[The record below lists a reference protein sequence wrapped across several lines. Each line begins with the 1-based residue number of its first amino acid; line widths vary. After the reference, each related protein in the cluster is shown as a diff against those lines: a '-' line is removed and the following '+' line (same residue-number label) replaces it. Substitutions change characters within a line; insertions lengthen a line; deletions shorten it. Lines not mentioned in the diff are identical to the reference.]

1 MAQKIET
8 VKPCDYSS
16 LTVQAACICQ
26 TLHFFQKDEVTKSIQ
41 EKMANEELEK
51 YKLSLERS
59 RTQFRILEE
68 TKQDDGSLVIKI
80 IKQYNNSPVGNYLK

>member
-1 MAQKIET
+1 MKR
-8 VKPCDYSS
+8 
-16 LTVQAACICQ
+16 VQSACICQ

-41 EKMANEELEK
+41 ERMANEELEK